1 LFNSGKIRYYTIP
14 PEDEHDPH
22 VSSAIVQQ
30 MAAEFDISSYEAME
44 ADTLNA
50 GLTQDPLAR
59 GMVIQSN
66 GPIDATDQS
75 EEKMEED
82 AGGAAMG
89 IVSIVTMKLG
99 DICFGKGSPWLAG
112 FSCYFL

>member
-44 ADTLNA
+44 FDTLNA
-50 GLTQDPLAR
+50 GLTQDSLAR
-59 GMVIQSN
+59 GMVIQSS
-66 GPIDATDQS
+66 GPIEATDQS

-89 IVSIVTMKLG
+89 IVSIVTIEIRGYL
-99 DICFGKGSPWLAG
+99 F
-112 FSCYFL
+112 

>member
-1 LFNSGKIRYYTIP
+1 MFNSGKIRYYTIP

-44 ADTLNA
+44 VHTLNA

-59 GMVIQSN
+59 GMVIQST
-66 GPIDATDQS
+66 GPIEATDQS
-75 EEKMEED
+75 EERMEED
-82 AGGAAMG
+82 AGGAVMG
-89 IVSIVTMKLG
+89 IVSIVTVKLG
-99 DICFGKGSPWLAG
+99 DICFGEGSP
-112 FSCYFL
+112 

>member
-1 LFNSGKIRYYTIP
+1 MFNSGKIRYYTLP

-59 GMVIQSN
+59 GMVIQSS
-66 GPIDATDQS
+66 GPVEAADQS
-75 EEKMEED
+75 EEKMEQD
-82 AGGAAMG
+82 TGGAARG
-89 IVSIVTMKLG
+89 LVSIVTMKLG
-99 DICFGKGSPWLAG
+99 DICFGEGSP
-112 FSCYFL
+112 